1 MVIHFNAAA
10 RCLPFE
16 HILQFHIFV
25 GYLFCTIM
33 VLSVVVFFIFFGKV
47 CSDHLRGLDPVD
59 MCRNFSREIMFTGYG
74 ILIATLVILSSSFFR
89 ARLPYEV
96 FYWLHVFFVL
106 AMFSLATLHTLDD
119 EFRAGTAKGKARSQ
133 AWRWFVTSLVTYGAD
148 RMWSYTSMRHG
159 TVLKAELSYDEQT
172 IVLYVRKPA
181 GLQRRA
187 ACVTPHPPLTP
198 RGTPSPAQPPP
209 RRNLSSSFAST
220 ARGSW
225 TKKPLITRSS
235 SDSCRTAQRS
245 TSSVRTAIQ
254 CGGRTDRVLAI
265 VPGPHVPLFSLMWE
279 RARRLGMLRKEV
291 LLESREQARFLRR
304 SWRKGEAG
312 GANGALK

>member
-1 MVIHFNAAA
+1 
-10 RCLPFE
+10 
-16 HILQFHIFV
+16 
-25 GYLFCTIM
+25 
-33 VLSVVVFFIFFGKV
+33 
-47 CSDHLRGLDPVD
+47 

-172 IVLYVRKPA
+172 IVLYVRKLSRLR
-181 GLQRRA
+181 LQRRQHA
-187 ACVTPHPPLTP
+187 SLRIPSIDSTWHPFSI
-198 RGTPSPAQPPP
+198 GSAPSAPELVFFIRVYGA
-209 RRNLSSSFAST
+209 
-220 ARGSW
+220 GSW
-225 TKKPLITRSS
+225 TKKL
-235 SDSCRTAQRS
+235 SDHAQLERLVS
-245 TSSVRTAIQ
+245 HCAAVNILGPYGYPM
-254 CGGRTDRVLAI
+254 CGGRTHDRVLAI
-265 VPGPHVPLFSLMWE
+265 GTGTGIVPLFSLGGSGAAPWDA
-279 RARRLGMLRKEV
+279 ARRCC
-291 LLESREQARFLRR
+291 SRAASRPGSSR

-312 GANGALK
+312 GANVLK